1 MSKSPGTLLIVE
13 NDVLTAAQVEDALKN
28 AGYEVL
34 PPVRTASEAIDLA
47 RAHHPDLA
55 LVDIALDGPLSGIQ
69 LASQLREELNIRS
82 IFISGH
88 SDPQTVSESR
98 LAKPASW
105 LKKPFGPGSVVASV
119 QLALKG

>member
-1 MSKSPGTLLIVE
+1 MSKGPSTLLIVE
-13 NDVLTAAQVEDALKN
+13 DDVLVATQIEDALKD

-34 PPVRTASEAIDLA
+34 QPARSATEAMDLA
-47 RAHHPDLA
+47 RAHRPALA
-55 LVDIALDGPLSGIQ
+55 LVDIELEGQLNGIQ
-69 LASQLREELNIRS
+69 LASQLREELNIPS

-88 SDPQTVSESR
+88 NDPATVRASQ
-98 LAKPASW
+98 LAQPVSW